1 MIPYTM
7 TESEVEEA
15 ALYYLNQLGY
25 TTLNGPTIAPGE
37 PLAERDTY
45 NDVVLTQRLRTAL
58 TRINPHIPP
67 DAIDEA
73 LR

>member
-58 TRINPHIPP
+58 TRIPP